1 MTIEETKSA
10 AYMSIKNQLDEAFAK
25 GGIPNIKAIKKVIAD
40 LKKRIK
46 AVEFGSAFASSMD
59 ELHKAE
65 LAVARLSGQKQA
77 YQERLDWI
85 NERIKNAK

>member
-10 AYMSIKNQLDEAFAK
+10 AYNSIKNQLEAGLANGCILSIK
-25 GGIPNIKAIKKVIAD
+25 GLKKVIAD

-46 AVEFGSAFASSMD
+46 AVEFGSAFASSME

-65 LAVARLSGQKQA
+65 LAIANLSGQKQA
-77 YQERLDWI
+77 YQEKLDWV
-85 NERIKNAK
+85 NEKIKNA